1 MHSPQRRGERRV
13 YNGIILCA
21 LSVSAVILTKVQLGA
36 ESFPE
41 LFAGSKNKIPKAQMP
56 ARAPASVQAVLLRP
70 LELAMTQHRIASSK
84 CTNAAVRKSEVGS
97 ISDLMKRRP
106 EKYPRNW

>member
-1 MHSPQRRGERRV
+1 MKCFVLFAPPWLIFSGWRIDIH
-13 YNGIILCA
+13 
-21 LSVSAVILTKVQLGA
+21 LGV
-36 ESFPE
+36 EFFIWF
-41 LFAGSKNKIPKAQMP
+41 FAGSKNKIPRAQIP
-56 ARAPASVQAVLLRP
+56 ASAPAIVQAVLLRP